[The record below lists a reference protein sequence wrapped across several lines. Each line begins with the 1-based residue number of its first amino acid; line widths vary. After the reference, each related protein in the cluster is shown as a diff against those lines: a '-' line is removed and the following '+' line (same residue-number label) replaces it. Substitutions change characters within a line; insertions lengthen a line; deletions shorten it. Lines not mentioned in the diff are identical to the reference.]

1 MLYAM
6 SKLFSR
12 DSWEEII
19 EALSSNWF
27 RTVLTA
33 FGVLWGIF
41 ILVILLAAGNGLE
54 NGIKQG
60 FSGMATNSMFMWSQT
75 ASQPYKGLPKGRRYN
90 FKTDDVPAIKQNV
103 QGLRFVSPRNQ
114 LGGFRGSNNV
124 VRGLQT
130 GAFNVYG
137 DYPEIIQQQPM
148 DITSGRF
155 INYSDINE
163 KRKVAIIGSGVQ
175 SALYEPK
182 EEVIGSYIKIN
193 GVNFMVV
200 GTYKK
205 KGSNGDPEEM
215 QKEIYVPFTAF
226 SQAFNMGDTVGWMAI
241 TAQDDYSIT
250 ELKSQIFDVIKTR
263 HTINPNDDRAVG
275 NFDLYE
281 EYSKING
288 LFTALNFVA
297 YFVGILVLLS
307 GIIGISNIMLI
318 VVKERTKEIG
328 IRRAL
333 GATPWSIRAQILL
346 ESIFLTI
353 VSGMAGIVLATAVL
367 WLVNYQLSTMDT
379 SEMMFINPSV
389 NIGVVFIALTILIV
403 SGLLAG
409 LIPAQNAI
417 KVKPV
422 EALRTE

>member
-1 MLYAM
+1 M

-12 DSWEEII
+12 DSWSEII

-27 RTVLTA
+27 RTLLTS

-41 ILVILLAAGNGLE
+41 ILVILLAAGKGLE
-54 NGIKQG
+54 NGVKQG
-60 FSGMATNSMFMWSQT
+60 FDGMATNSMFMWTQT
-75 ASQPYKGLPKGRRYN
+75 ASKPYKGLPKGRRFRY
-90 FKTDDVPAIKQNV
+90 KIEDVEAIRQAV
-103 QGLRFVSPRNQ
+103 PDLRYISPRNQ

-124 VRGLQT
+124 VRGLNT

-137 DYPEIIQQQPM
+137 DYPEFIEQQPM

-155 INYSDINE
+155 INYSDINQ
-163 KRKVAIIGSGVQ
+163 KRKVAIIGNGVYK
-175 SALYEPK
+175 ALYEA
-182 EEVIGSYIKIN
+182 EEEAIGSYIKIN
-193 GVNFMVV
+193 GVNFMVI

-205 KGSNGDPEEM
+205 KSNDGDAEEN

-226 SQAFNMGDTVGWMAI
+226 SQAFNMGNNVGWMAI
-241 TAQDDYSIT
+241 TAVDGTSIT
-250 ELKSQIFDVIKTR
+250 QLKEQIFEVVKER
-263 HTINPNDDRAVG
+263 HSIHPEDDRAIG
-275 NFDLYE
+275 HFDLYQ

-353 VSGMAGIVLATAVL
+353 ISGMAGIILASAVLAIANSIL
-367 WLVNYQLSTMDT
+367 DGMDT
-379 SEMMFINPSV
+379 STMMFANPSV
-389 NIGVVFIALTILIV
+389 NMGVVLIALTILIV

-409 LIPAQNAI
+409 LIPAQTAI
-417 KVKPV
+417 KIKPV

>member
-1 MLYAM
+1 M

-12 DSWEEII
+12 DSWAEII

-27 RTVLTA
+27 RTVMTA

-103 QGLRFVSPRNQ
+103 DGLRFVSPRNQ

-124 VRGLQT
+124 VRGLET

-148 DITSGRF
+148 EITSGRF
-155 INYSDINE
+155 VNYSDINE

-175 SALYEPK
+175 NALYAPN

-193 GVNFMVV
+193 GVNFMVI

-205 KGSNGDPEEM
+205 KGNNGDPEEM
-215 QKEIYVPFTAF
+215 QKEIYVPFTSF
-226 SQAFNMGDTVGWMAI
+226 SQAFNMGDVVGWMAI
-241 TAQDDYSIT
+241 TAEDGYSIT

-353 VSGMAGIVLATAVL
+353 VSGMAGIVLATGVL
-367 WLVNYQLSTMDT
+367 WLVNYQLSGMDT